1 MKMHKCIKCE
11 QTQKNILHTQA
22 IQLIQSNGFMNQ
34 CTANNVYCIDCI
46 DYICFLLVLEKYIQN
61 IFVIWIKIHANIDTM
76 FKKEIL

>member
-1 MKMHKCIKCE
+1 MHKCIKCE

-46 DYICFLLVLEKYIQN
+46 DYICFLLVLEKI
-61 IFVIWIKIHANIDTM
+61 
-76 FKKEIL
+76 